1 MIKIENFTYT
11 YPGRSVSTI
20 KDLSAEVPEG
30 GLVLLTGPTGCGK
43 STLLKAINGLIPH
56 LMGGRMEGKIEI
68 NGLDTRKTDIF
79 TLSRKVGL
87 IFQNPDDQIFS
98 TVVQD
103 EVAFGP
109 ENLALPRKMIRQG
122 IDKALKLVG
131 LDEFQHR
138 GTHMLSGGEK
148 QRLAIASVLSMSPDI
163 LILDEPLA
171 QLDPR
176 GSTEVLKT
184 IRTLNDNGMTV
195 ILVEHRIHEVA
206 HLADRIMIMEK
217 GRIVLDEKPRAAFER
232 IDVFKKL
239 GLRVPESAEI
249 SHAMGFKKVA
259 LTMEE
264 IKKGINAGIRPAV
277 APSRNHASPE
287 TPETPEK
294 EDSGE
299 TALEMEGVSFQ
310 YDRRAGFVL
319 EDIYLNIRKGEVVSL
334 MGNNGSGKSTM
345 LLHFAALLKPS
356 RGRVTVLA
364 RDTRK
369 LEARQLA
376 GMVGIAFQDPTLM
389 LFNET
394 VWKEVAFGPRML
406 HFGETKLRQKVED
419 AMNAMGIAGL
429 RDENPLSLSGGQRLR
444 VALASIS
451 SMQPE
456 VILLDEPTSG
466 QDKSNSDSLLRYLYE
481 LSGKGITILFT
492 THDIEAAIRYSDR
505 LLVMNNGKIIADGP
519 PRKIIKEAETLKKAN
534 LRPPVSFKIGE
545 LLGIEAFCIEDLVG
559 EAACSG

>member
-131 LDEFQHR
+131 LDEFHHR

-217 GRIVLDEKPRAAFER
+217 GRIVLDEEPRAAFER

-277 APSRNHASPE
+277 APSSNHASPE
-287 TPETPEK
+287 TPEK
-294 EDSGE
+294 EDSDE